1 FQEIEVNKETGDV
14 YFTNPQRASK
24 FLAARA
30 FMFENMYVHPLT
42 QGRDMLLAKTLEK
55 FYSPG
60 EGKAPLSPNRLRAAT
75 DDGLLFFL
83 QERLNYDRVYK
94 LYLDLYGWTP
104 RHYEKFDNQERA
116 NERAQELKNNSDYVV
131 VGIREIKGFNP
142 ATNHKVLGEWGR
154 IYEFRDYYP
163 DYAAQIEQAAESTKG
178 FFVYYDDP
186 DDVNPLVAR
195 LVA

>member
-1 FQEIEVNKETGDV
+1 
-14 YFTNPQRASK
+14 
-24 FLAARA
+24 
-30 FMFENMYVHPLT
+30 MFENMYVHPLT